1 MSRILHR
8 LGYSTAAHPWR
19 TISAWLVVV
28 VAAFALAGSFGGTTH
43 DDYDIPDARAQAGI
57 EQLRAHVP
65 DGGGAHNNTDSDGC
79 SPSFAGDASANGD
92 RGRGPRGGR
101 GDGRAAV

>member
-8 LGYSTAAHPWR
+8 LGHSTAAHPWR

-28 VAAFALAGSFGGTTH
+28 VAAFGFSGAFGGTFH
-43 DDYDIPDARAQAGI
+43 DDYDIPAAQAQTGI

-65 DGGGAHNNTDSDGC
+65 HGGGATAQVVVHD
-79 SPSFAGDASANGD
+79 PSG
-92 RGRGPRGGR
+92 
-101 GDGRAAV
+101 